1 MTNEIL
7 KLTNKLQ
14 YAKIDFQ
21 KKNIERSIEKLTNLK
36 DNLLSLYGEVKEE
49 FVSPIEINSR
59 YFKNNKDYTQ
69 VTVMKIDGDKIT
81 VKDIN
86 SIESVVSTKDLL
98 NKELYLTPEDIDN
111 LKSKESNYESS
122 ESEETIL
129 KESQDTVGDFI
140 KDTELT
146 NNSYSALQKGTKKKN
161 EDDLLTEIKNCQ

>member
-111 LKSKESNYESS
+111 LKSEESNYEAN
-122 ESEETIL
+122 ESEKIILRDVQNTTET
-129 KESQDTVGDFI
+129 FI
-140 KDTELT
+140 NSTEDKNKATEIGL
-146 NNSYSALQKGTKKKN
+146 NDNITKI
-161 EDDLLTEIKNCQ
+161 EDALLTKIKNCP